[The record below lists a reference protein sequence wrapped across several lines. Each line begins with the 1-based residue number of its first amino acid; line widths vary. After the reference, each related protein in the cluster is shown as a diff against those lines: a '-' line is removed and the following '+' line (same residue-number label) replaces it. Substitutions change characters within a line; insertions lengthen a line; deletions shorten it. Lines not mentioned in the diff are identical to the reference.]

1 MDLGGSVDSARN
13 DTRLKGE
20 VCQTRP
26 SYDAFS
32 TAADVRKE
40 RADAVNDSHEVH
52 VEHPS
57 ALCSSASALA
67 RVERRDLGVAFKRSS
82 IIWWDGGAI
91 CSTWY
96 SVSALTAVT
105 PCGRSTPGT
114 SAKFQ
119 REP

>member
-20 VCQTRP
+20 GCQTRP

-67 RVERRDLGVAFKRSS
+67 RVERRDLGVAFKSS
-82 IIWWDGGAI
+82 
-91 CSTWY
+91 
-96 SVSALTAVT
+96 
-105 PCGRSTPGT
+105 R
-114 SAKFQ
+114 Q
-119 REP
+119 RRRQATFLLQGFCERGPHGPF